1 MYIPRTK
8 TPVFE
13 CNFLFHRADPLLTN
27 KAGQTALEIAAFW
40 NHGSVSTTLNQFLK
54 PATSPRLE
62 FVNHFG
68 LNSVDRQSYK
78 RKDVEYIKKLKSL
91 PSTVYIVFANLELLV
106 TRQNARRR
114 VSILYLS
121 NESVTSALE
130 KVPADVIYVGKGI
143 LSENK
148 KDIEVEAESSDDAAY
163 FAVNFREVIFHYLV
177 MYRNES
183 S

>member
-1 MYIPRTK
+1 M
-8 TPVFE
+8 
-13 CNFLFHRADPLLTN
+13 
-27 KAGQTALEIAAFW
+27 
-40 NHGSVSTTLNQFLK
+40 
-54 PATSPRLE
+54 
-62 FVNHFG
+62 
-68 LNSVDRQSYK
+68 DRQSYK